1 MAMKVCIV
9 VLWGMF
15 PCNIVGTLSPHMGS
29 QPRGYVSLHKAG
41 ETKVVLSLN
50 TEYHLGKG

>member
-1 MAMKVCIV
+1 MGLEVYTAMKV
-9 VLWGMF
+9 
-15 PCNIVGTLSPHMGS
+15 VGTLSPHMGS

-50 TEYHLGKG
+50 TEYHLGKE